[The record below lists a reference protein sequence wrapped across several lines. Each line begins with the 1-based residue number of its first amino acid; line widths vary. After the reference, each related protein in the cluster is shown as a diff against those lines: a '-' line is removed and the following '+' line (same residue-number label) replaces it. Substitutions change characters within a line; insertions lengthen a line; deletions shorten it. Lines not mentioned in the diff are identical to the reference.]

1 MPHPSLAVVIATRN
15 RAAKLAATL
24 ERLVALPEDPE
35 ILVVDNASTDD
46 TRAMVADRFPHVGL
60 LPMPDNLG
68 PLARNAGVRALR
80 QPYIAFSDDDSWW
93 TPGSLTEAAR
103 LLDDDPRIGL
113 LAARTLVGADRAP
126 DPVNSALAASPLSG
140 PAGLPGPPV
149 LGFLGCAAVARRS
162 AYLAAGGYHPLL
174 FIGGEETLL
183 AYDLTVAGWL
193 VTYAPEITA
202 VHEPADDPRPERR
215 AMMRRNANLTAWLRR
230 PLPVALRDTWQL
242 AREAPADATARQAL
256 GQIVSRLP
264 AAWRDRRPLPPEV
277 EADVRLLERTHAAA

>member
-1 MPHPSLAVVIATRN
+1 MPHPSIAVVIATRN
-15 RAAKLAATL
+15 RAARLAVTL
-24 ERLVALPEDPE
+24 ERLSALPEDPE

-46 TRAMVADRFPHVGL
+46 TRAMVAERFPAVGV

-93 TPGSLTEAAR
+93 EPGSLAEAVR

-113 LAARTLVGADRAP
+113 LAARTVVGAAREP
-126 DPVNSALAASPLSG
+126 DPVNGALAASPLTG
-140 PAGLPGPPV
+140 PVGLPGPPV
-149 LGFLGCAAVARRS
+149 LGFLGCAAVTRRS

-183 AYDLTVAGWL
+183 AYDLTVAGWT
-193 VTYAPEITA
+193 VAYAPELTA

-215 AMMRRNANLTAWLRR
+215 AIMRRNENLTAWLRR
-230 PLPVALRDTWQL
+230 PLPVALRDTWRL
-242 AREAPADATARQAL
+242 AREAPADPVARQAL
-256 GQIVSRLP
+256 GQVVSRLP
-264 AAWRDRRPLPPEV
+264 AAWRARRPLPPEV
-277 EADVRLLERTHAAA
+277 EADVRLLERAHVTA